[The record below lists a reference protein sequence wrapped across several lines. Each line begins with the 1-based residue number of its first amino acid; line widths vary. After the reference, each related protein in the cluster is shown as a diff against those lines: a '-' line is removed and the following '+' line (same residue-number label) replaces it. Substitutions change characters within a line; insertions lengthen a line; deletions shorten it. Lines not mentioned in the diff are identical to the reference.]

1 MATQF
6 LNTGEAFLSAD
17 DKRFA
22 RVRAIRQTIGREEA
36 MRRAPALDGAAEAV
50 AIAGLTLIAFAV

>member
-36 MRRAPALDGAAEAV
+36 MRRAPALAGAAVAV